1 MRQVKTAMD
10 PAAQPHDLSVR
21 PLRAFALRVLAYG
34 RRLWS
39 QPDVRWV
46 VFLFLLA
53 LVLRTVWAI
62 YTDRPP
68 RGFNDPVL
76 YDFFAAQ
83 IKEGNGYSRLD
94 GTPTAYYPVGYPAA
108 LSAVYFVFGHSIL
121 AAKLF
126 NAVLGAVTV
135 VLLFE
140 LARRLFDSRAARA
153 AGLLLAVFPGQIF
166 YTGTILG
173 EVLFTMLLVGALL
186 LLLAAPWDA
195 GRVGLG
201 RLALFGLI
209 MGAATLVR
217 SITLLLPLLLLVFW
231 LFTSR
236 RVGRSLLQAGVVT
249 LAMAVFVVPWSVRS
263 SIRMETPVLI
273 SLNAGDNLC
282 MGNHEGAPG
291 HFTLTDKCFA
301 DDQPG
306 DSRTLEVE
314 RNRENIE
321 KGVTFISENPLE
333 AARIV
338 LRKAYY
344 LFYRDSG
351 GLFATESYGNDPFIP
366 TFRREVLADVADGFY
381 FVAGAYA
388 ALGVGLWLFR
398 PEPRRTLLLL
408 STAYVAAVPLIFFGD
423 PRFHFPVIPLA
434 CVLAGSAMAAVWQRA
449 RAGAPGL
456 VWVTQA

>member
-1 MRQVKTAMD
+1 MGPV
-10 PAAQPHDLSVR
+10 AQPPDSSVR
-21 PLRAFALRVLAYG
+21 RLRAFGLRVLAHG
-34 RRLWS
+34 RRIWS
-39 QPDVRWV
+39 QPDVRWAAV
-46 VFLFLLA
+46 LFLLA
-53 LVLRTVWAI
+53 LVLRTVWAV
-62 YTDRPP
+62 YADRPP
-68 RGFNDPVL
+68 RGVNDPVL
-76 YDFFAAQ
+76 YDFFAAR
-83 IKEGNGYSRLD
+83 IEEGSGYTRLD
-94 GTPTAYYPVGYPAA
+94 GLPTAYYPVGYPAA

-135 VLLFE
+135 VLVFE

-153 AGLLLAVFPGQIF
+153 AGLLLAVFPSQIF
-166 YTGTILG
+166 YTGTILS
-173 EVLFTMLLVGALL
+173 EVLFTTLLVGALL

-209 MGAATLVR
+209 MGAATMVR

-249 LAMAVFVVPWSVRS
+249 LAMAVLIVPWSVSS
-263 SIRMETPVLI
+263 SIRMDTPVLI

-282 MGNHEGAPG
+282 MGNYENAPG
-291 HFTLTDKCFA
+291 HFTLTDVCFA
-301 DDQPG
+301 GYQG
-306 DSRTLEVE
+306 LDSRTLEVE

-321 KGVTFISENPLE
+321 KGITFITENPLE
-333 AARIV
+333 AGRIV

-344 LFYRDSG
+344 LFYSDSD
-351 GLFATESYGNDPFIP
+351 GLFAAESYGNDPFIP
-366 TFRREVLADVADGFY
+366 TFRREVLASVADGFY

-388 ALGVGLWLFR
+388 LLGVGLWLFR

-408 STAYVAAVPLIFFGD
+408 IAAYVAAVPLVFFGD

-434 CVLAGSAMAAVWQRA
+434 CVVAGSAMAAVWQRA
-449 RAGAPGL
+449 RAGVPGL
-456 VWVTQA
+456 VSVAQP